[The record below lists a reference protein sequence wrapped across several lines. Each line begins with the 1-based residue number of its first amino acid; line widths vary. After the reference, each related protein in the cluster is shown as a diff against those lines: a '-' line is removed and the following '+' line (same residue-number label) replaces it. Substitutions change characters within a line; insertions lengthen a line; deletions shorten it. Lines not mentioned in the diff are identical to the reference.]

1 VAAQSNGVTV
11 SGLAISAGTVTFNV
25 SWNKT
30 TMPVALWSDT
40 VWVFVDYNKAGKMER
55 LPVTAA
61 IASAGTVTMAPNNNK
76 GVWVIGNARSAG
88 SFSATVTLLT
98 ATATATGACAYA
110 SNYPPVGEYIS
121 TTQISFTGTPMYDIV
136 LKHSNGST
144 ITVQSGGTFLLP
156 CSYTVASFTDITRA
170 PGLMKCIPMTGSIDF
185 TVPAVLPKNTK
196 VSFVLNKQPTAPN
209 SASVTYRWTAPN
221 FSPATYAGHTY
232 TPTVPASGTYPVTLT
247 AQSEGYCDLVITKN
261 VVVLNCDVLGT
272 TGITFAAFSPCTGAS
287 YGATYT
293 LIDDRDQKTY
303 KVKYMP
309 DGRYWMAQNLAFGNC
324 NASSWKNDNSEAATT
339 VTPTVAS
346 GYVGHCRTSTISGAG
361 YYYSFAAAM
370 NNRKAYN
377 GSSDVSFECTGTG
390 VSANACR
397 GICPSGWHLPT
408 GKTNGEFYTL
418 HTALVSYAKCSNQ
431 NCWLSPAMP
440 EFIGSGIVYSTN
452 APICNQYNGYAYYTS
467 TSANANYAYLAHWCS
482 KFAAGDTY
490 YEEDKSWGSSVRCVK
505 NY

>member
-1 VAAQSNGVTV
+1 
-11 SGLAISAGTVTFNV
+11 
-25 SWNKT
+25 
-30 TMPVALWSDT
+30 MPVALWSDT
-40 VWVFVDYNKAGKMER
+40 VWVFVDYNVSGKMTR
-55 LPVTAA
+55 LPVSAA
-61 IASAGTVTMAPNNNK
+61 TASAGTATMTPGNDK
-76 GVWVIGNARSAG
+76 GAWVIGNARSTG

-98 ATATATGACAYA
+98 ATATATGACVYA
-110 SNYPPVGEYIS
+110 SNYPPVGEYVSDIE
-121 TTQISFTGTPMYDIV
+121 ISFTGTPVYDVV
-136 LKHSNGST
+136 LKHSSGST
-144 ITVQSGGTFLLP
+144 ITVQSGATFLLP
-156 CSYTVASFTDITRA
+156 CDYALTSFTDAKGA
-170 PGLMKCIPMTGSIDF
+170 PGIMKCIPMTGSIDF
-185 TVPAVLPKNTK
+185 SVPSNISKGITASFAVSSEPTVPNP
-196 VSFVLNKQPTAPN
+196 
-209 SASVTYRWTAPN
+209 ASVTYRWSASN
-221 FSPATYAGHTY
+221 FSPATYEGHIFTATAPA
-232 TPTVPASGTYPVTLT
+232 TPGTYPVTLT
-247 AQSEGYCDLVITKN
+247 AQSEGYCDLIVTKD
-261 VVVLNCDVLGT
+261 VVVLDCQALGT
-272 TGITFAAFSPCTGAS
+272 TGITFANFVPCAGAS

-293 LIDDRDQKTY
+293 LTDDRDQKTY

-309 DGRYWMAQNLAFGNC
+309 DGRYWMAQNLAFGDC
-324 NASSWKNDNSEAATT
+324 NANSWKDDNSEAATT

-370 NNRKAYN
+370 NNRKAYK

-408 GKTNGEFYTL
+408 GKTDGEFYTL

-452 APICNQYNGYAYYTS
+452 APKCTNGYAYYTS

-482 KFAAGDTY
+482 SFAAGNTY
-490 YEEDKSWGSSVRCVK
+490 YVEDKSWGSSVRCVK